1 MKSIFLVKS
10 SISVNDHNMEDFK
23 IFKDTTRKDV
33 EKMLKMGINELFT
46 DRSEFELVDS
56 FYTQDDEVSLDN
68 FEIREIGEEEAMVL
82 HRLLGS
88 EYGFGLFSRGEF
100 DQ

>member
-82 HRLLGS
+82 QRLLGS